1 MRGPSWLVGKS
12 TRFAEPESQPD
23 PARLKARLDSVGRSF
38 RRRLTDRIED
48 LFEEACLSGDL
59 DTAEALLRAHA
70 TATARGVAERGRD
83 RRDSAQTLARLH
95 DTLRLRRTTPVAA

>member
-1 MRGPSWLVGKS
+1 VGKS
-12 TRFAEPESQPD
+12 TRFAEPETPPD
-23 PARLKARLDSVGRSF
+23 PARLQARINGVARSF

-59 DTAEALLRAHA
+59 ETAEALLRAHA

-83 RRDSAQTLARLH
+83 RRDSGQALARLH
-95 DTLRLRRTTPVAA
+95 ETLRLRRTIQAAA

>member
-12 TRFAEPESQPD
+12 TRFAEPEAPPD
-23 PARLKARLDSVGRSF
+23 PVRLKARINGVARSY

-59 DTAEALLRAHA
+59 ETAEALLRAHA
-70 TATARGVAERGRD
+70 IASARGVAERGRD

-95 DTLRLRRTTPVAA
+95 ETLRLRRATQVAA